1 MFRCS
6 PFRTGS
12 TEITG
17 IEGTTPVRSQS
28 IKPWSARLSFS
39 EVTQDLGKELRHY
52 KSGNAGMEEI
62 GQLAQEL
69 DLLLSVAASHPD
81 VQEHSDQE
89 LFEKA
94 TAWCQCFVAQCNTAK
109 QAGLLPPSRNTNIPN
124 SQANKSTAKIESA
137 KPFSRAVLRGG
148 GPKGQAYGGSL
159 MFLEHAKILDGLK
172 EVAGSSAGSMCAAFL
187 ACGCDATQFAYEIL
201 NKDMLDLCN
210 THKDYEALIKNGEG
224 VFDLQLVN
232 GWMTAK
238 MPILNTGQDMVV
250 YLNAQL
256 KHMVL
261 EKLKGLEEKDSL
273 KPLVTKLNTSNSM
286 ITFGDL
292 KTLVEVHPGAFKHLH
307 MASYDQITK
316 SVIYFKSNNNEFLE
330 LPIAIA
336 CRCSG
341 SLPVVFKPCN
351 LQYKEKSFRFIDGGV
366 VTNVPLES
374 FSGSTHRNY
383 MNDLQSNPPQS
394 PAPTQ
399 EKDLLS
405 QTLVLTFADQGQSFS
420 KLHESNYAQYSK
432 ESAINK
438 IASKRKSL
446 LEQDRQIDIEK
457 LRLSGPNVLVLEH
470 GELSTSSFN
479 AKKIQKIQAQ
489 MEGLLS
495 TARFYGQRFDQGIA
509 T

>member
-6 PFRTGS
+6 PLRPGS
-12 TEITG
+12 SEISG
-17 IEGTTPVRSQS
+17 VEGTTPVRSPS
-28 IKPWSARLSFS
+28 IKPWSPRLSFS
-39 EVTQDLGKELRHY
+39 EVTQDLAKELRYY
-52 KSGNAGMEEI
+52 KLGNADTKQI
-62 GQLAQEL
+62 GELAQEL
-69 DLLLSVAASHPD
+69 DLLLSAAASQPD
-81 VQEHSDQE
+81 VQEHSDRE
-89 LFEKA
+89 FFEKA
-94 TAWCQCFVAQCNTAK
+94 GEWCRCFVAHCDAAK
-109 QAGLLPPSRNTNIPN
+109 KAGLLPPAKHANTPN
-124 SQANKSTAKIESA
+124 PQANKNTIRIEPA
-137 KPFSRAVLRGG
+137 KPFIRAVLRGG

-187 ACGCDATQFAYEIL
+187 ACGCDATQFAHEIL
-201 NKDMLDLCN
+201 NKDMLELCN
-210 THKDYEALIKNGEG
+210 MHKDYGALIKSGEG
-224 VFDLQLVN
+224 VFDLQFVQ
-232 GWMTAK
+232 GRVTAK

-261 EKLKGLEEKDSL
+261 EKLKGLEKKDSL
-273 KPLVTKLNTSNSM
+273 APLIDKLNKPNST

-292 KTLVEVHPGAFKHLH
+292 KTLVEAHPEAFKHLH
-307 MASYDQITK
+307 MASYDQTSK
-316 SVIYFKSNNNEFLE
+316 SVIYFKSSNDEFSK
-330 LPIAIA
+330 LPISIA

-341 SLPVVFKPCN
+341 SLPVVFKPCA
-351 LQYKEKSFRFIDGGV
+351 LQYEGKSFRFMDGGV
-366 VTNVPLES
+366 VTNAPLES
-374 FSGSTHRNY
+374 FSGLTHDNY
-383 MNDLQSNPPQS
+383 VNELQSMQAQS
-394 PAPTQ
+394 AEVAQ

-405 QTLVLTFADQGQSFS
+405 QTMVLTFADQGQSFS

-432 ESAINK
+432 ESFINK
-438 IASKRKSL
+438 IASTRGKL

-479 AKKIQKIQAQ
+479 ANKIKKIQAQ